1 MQENNYTQLTKTDKL
16 PLTCSRAGTC
26 CHGNKVLLNPWEL
39 AYMANDRKISTRE
52 FRTLYTEWCGVR
64 LLFNG
69 AAGYNEKLACSQY
82 AEGVGCSIH
91 KSRPLACRLFPLGR
105 HIQNGET
112 AYMHQSQ
119 QFPCLDACPEVLN
132 LPYCSVEEYLTGQE
146 TERWEIAQNSYLEL
160 VQLLAD
166 IAFELLLDSG
176 LAASGDKET
185 LQQWRLMADESPEQ
199 LATRIGTEWL
209 DHLTIPELELQTQQP
224 QLFCEQHSILLQQE
238 LQTALGN
245 VQTTKELHNAA
256 VLVMALALLL
266 AIAVGVEPR
275 LLASHWIDI
284 AKSNGA
290 QE

>member
-1 MQENNYTQLTKTDKL
+1 MQNTILKLSDKL
-16 PLTCSRAGTC
+16 PLTCSRVGTC
-26 CHGNKVLLNPWEL
+26 CHGNKVMLNPWEL
-39 AYMANDRKISTRE
+39 AYMANGKKISTSK
-52 FRTLYTEWCGVR
+52 FRALYTEWCGVR

-69 AAGYNEKLACSQY
+69 AAGYNGKPACSQY
-82 AEGVGCSIH
+82 AEGTGCSIH
-91 KSRPLACRLFPLGR
+91 TSRPLVCRLFPLGR
-105 HIQNGET
+105 QIQNGVT

-132 LPYCSVEEYLTGQE
+132 LPYFSVEEYLTGQE
-146 TERWEIAQNSYLEL
+146 TVKWELAQNSYLEL

-185 LQQWRLMADESPEQ
+185 LQQWRLMADESAEQ
-199 LATRIGTEWL
+199 LSTRIGTEWL
-209 DHLTIPELELQTQQP
+209 DHLTIPELELNTEQP
-224 QLFCEQHSILLQQE
+224 QLFCEQHSLLLQQE
-238 LQTALGN
+238 LQTNLENA
-245 VQTTKELHNAA
+245 QTIKELQDAA
-256 VLVMALALLL
+256 ALVMALALLL
-266 AIAVGVEPR
+266 AVAVGVEPR